1 MHTSCDPLR
10 ARTTGAQSLISKITA
25 ALAGPLLVAGFY
37 VLIPGSSAV
46 AATAVPP
53 EVPGANWL
61 SGHGV
66 NVCYPIGT
74 PCTGTT
80 VFPAENP
87 RGTTPY
93 NWQCEELTARLWSTL
108 NWYSGN
114 WTQNAYEL
122 YGGLASSQVT
132 NHPNDGS
139 YVPVPGDL
147 IVHAAND
154 GFAEGAGH
162 VAVVDSVD
170 PGTLTIHA
178 VEENV
183 NPAYE
188 TSAGRATY
196 TKSGGHWT
204 RQGTSARPIG
214 FVHANADS
222 YTDSLAAAPQ
232 AARAGSFEGD
242 GKADLIAVDDSG
254 TFVMTSNGTGFSA
267 PVAWSSIPFYGTKA
281 TLVGDVNG
289 DGKADLIA
297 VDDSGT
303 FVMTSNGTG
312 FSAPVAWSSIPFYG
326 TR

>member
-188 TSAGRATY
+188 TSRGPGHLHQEWGTLDSPGNIGSSDRLCPRQCRLLHRLF
-196 TKSGGHWT
+196 SGC
-204 RQGTSARPIG
+204 TSSCPGWFLR
-214 FVHANADS
+214 
-222 YTDSLAAAPQ
+222 
-232 AARAGSFEGD
+232 R
-242 GKADLIAVDDSG
+242 
-254 TFVMTSNGTGFSA
+254 
-267 PVAWSSIPFYGTKA
+267 
-281 TLVGDVNG
+281 
-289 DGKADLIA
+289 
-297 VDDSGT
+297 
-303 FVMTSNGTG
+303 
-312 FSAPVAWSSIPFYG
+312 
-326 TR
+326 